1 MPGFLSWIS
10 GLFTTATPTPPA
22 PEARLFNP
30 SQETPSGDNQDR
42 APELAQQLEEHLF
55 CWLLDAEPS
64 ALRTDFSASED
75 ILEELHQR
83 LSNNRMDELPR
94 QPMSLPMLMRALS
107 DESTDRQR
115 LTDIILGDP
124 SLTDQ
129 LLQIANSPY
138 FRPGD
143 HAIESVDQAVFVLG
157 VDGIRNVIAAAVM
170 RPMMAARNSRE
181 ALFGQ
186 RAWRWGLT
194 CARAS
199 ELIARIHGE
208 DTSAHFMV
216 GLLPSLAYITIR
228 RELQRICRSRTTTG
242 EPEPALIRHALARY
256 QWATCQLLANEWN
269 LPPKYHAYLLAAERP
284 APRQKHTPLTDG
296 MIIGTREVLRHAN
309 QRNLAE
315 EALPKVL
322 RLTEEQ
328 ISNVRRALQT
338 MLREGGRSTIRN

>member
-1 MPGFLSWIS
+1 MPGFFSWIS
-10 GLFTTATPTPPA
+10 GLFTTPQPSPPA

-30 SQETPSGDNQDR
+30 SPEHPADDTPDIS
-42 APELAQQLEEHLF
+42 PLLAQQLEDHLF
-55 CWLLDAEPS
+55 CWLLDADPAVLKADLS
-64 ALRTDFSASED
+64 SSSDVLD
-75 ILEELHQR
+75 ELHRR
-83 LSNNRMDELPR
+83 LSNNQMDELPR

-115 LTDIILGDP
+115 LTEIILGDP

-143 HAIESVDQAVFVLG
+143 HSIDSVDQAVFVLG
-157 VDGIRNVIAAAVM
+157 MNGIRNVIAAAVM

-194 CARAS
+194 CARAA
-199 ELIARIHGE
+199 ELIAKIHGE

-228 RELQRICRSRTTTG
+228 RELQRICRSRTTAG
-242 EPEPALIRHALARY
+242 EPGPALIRHALARY
-256 QWATCQLLANEWN
+256 QWTTCQLLANEWN
-269 LPPKYHAYLLAAERP
+269 LPPKYHAYLMAAERP
-284 APRQKHTPLTDG
+284 APKQKHTPLTDG
-296 MIIGTREVLRHAN
+296 MVIGTREVLRHGH

-315 EALPKVL
+315 QDLAKVV
-322 RLTEEQ
+322 RLTDSQ
-328 ISNVRRALQT
+328 ISTVRSALQA
-338 MLREGGRSTIRN
+338 MLREGGRSTVRN